1 MLAKRCHHGFLDVHV
16 ASGLLKPHFFI
27 KEVVSHHVSL
37 LAVAM
42 SAFNP
47 LEKKSGVLVYLLS
60 CAVVVVVA
68 VVVAVAVALAVAVA
82 VAGA

>member
-1 MLAKRCHHGFLDVHV
+1 
-16 ASGLLKPHFFI
+16 
-27 KEVVSHHVSL
+27 
-37 LAVAM
+37 M
-42 SAFNP
+42 SVFWQSPCLPSTP
-47 LEKKSGVLVYLLS
+47 LKKSGVLVYLLS